1 MSAIPIHLQRRF
13 EQRWASRFGLP
24 VAATAPKNIG
34 MKAKISKSMV
44 AASNLTP
51 PLAVAI
57 LHHDGSTAGCTPRA
71 V

>member
-13 EQRWASRFGLP
+13 EQRWASRFGLL
-24 VAATAPKNIG
+24 VAATAPEEHRD
-34 MKAKISKSMV
+34 KAKLSKSMV

-51 PLAVAI
+51 PIAVAI
-57 LHHDGSTAGCTPRA
+57 LHHDGSAARCTLRA